1 MKRVEEEV
9 QMRVRTLEEQQEAKL
24 RKIEEEYASKVTKM
38 QRGVDDKSEK
48 DEQKQDVMLAQVDEV
63 RVVASAEMSQLGFR
77 ITKTTF

>member
-63 RVVASAEMSQLGFR
+63 RCCGFSWVVGSLLLFLNY
-77 ITKTTF
+77 IL